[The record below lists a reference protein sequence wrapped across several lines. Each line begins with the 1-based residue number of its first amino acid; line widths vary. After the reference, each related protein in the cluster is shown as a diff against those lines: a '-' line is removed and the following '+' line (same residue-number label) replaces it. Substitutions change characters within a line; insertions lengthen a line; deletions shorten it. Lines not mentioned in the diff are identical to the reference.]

1 MPRISRKE
9 INSRYIHVMT
19 QGIKKEYIFYKDRY
33 KKYYLYLLKQNIRK
47 CEKTK
52 LLAYCI
58 MNNHAHLLIY
68 TEDIEELSKVMSKT
82 NTSYGIY
89 YNKRE
94 NRVGYVFRNRYNTQ
108 EIVDELHLYNAFVYI
123 HNNPVK
129 AGLVNELG
137 DYKYSSYN
145 LYKRKKVDHLIVKL
159 IFNDESYMSFFDH
172 IHKNFKGNNFIE
184 VKEEGNQDD
193 KVKTIIKDFC
203 ESYNIS
209 LEIIRKNNYFIELLV
224 EKINDNC
231 DVTNKKIT
239 ELLGIGKNR
248 ISNIKKINKD

>member
-1 MPRISRKE
+1 
-9 INSRYIHVMT
+9 
-19 QGIKKEYIFYKDRY
+19 
-33 KKYYLYLLKQNIRK
+33 
-47 CEKTK
+47 
-52 LLAYCI
+52 
-58 MNNHAHLLIY
+58 
-68 TEDIEELSKVMSKT
+68 
-82 NTSYGIY
+82 
-89 YNKRE
+89 
-94 NRVGYVFRNRYNTQ
+94 
-108 EIVDELHLYNAFVYI
+108 
-123 HNNPVK
+123 
-129 AGLVNELG
+129 
-137 DYKYSSYN
+137 
-145 LYKRKKVDHLIVKL
+145 
-159 IFNDESYMSFFDH
+159 MSFFDH